1 MSSINN
7 YKKLKHIGSGS
18 FGEVFKVEDI
28 RNGDIFAMKIIN
40 LLNMSRHTARCTITE
55 LKILLYN
62 DCPFLLKA
70 RDIFR
75 NENSIVIITDY
86 AKYGDL
92 SSYLKRLNLKRLKMR
107 EEKIWYILS
116 QLCSAIRY
124 LHSYNIIHRDIKS
137 ANILLTSNGK
147 IYLADFGISKILHP
161 SSIGTTTQIGTPY
174 YTSPEMMSN
183 KIYDNKIDIWALG
196 CVLWEMMTNRQAFEC
211 NNMYALRE
219 KVMNCRLS
227 DPNPNYNEKLVNLA
241 KGLINT
247 NKYMRP
253 NADKISIMDGV
264 CEYIDT
270 PIPKSLTIEKSFQ
283 KIIAAPIIISDWDR
297 VIDKLLIEV
306 NVIYSNK
313 NLCRP
318 VSVMSFDRI
327 KKENSKNNLMIENPN
342 NKNLEIN
349 QYNNIRRPVSQLSPK
364 KYINNEFFYN
374 KNSEVNKN
382 EKIDFKPIIKENS
395 INSEKD
401 KIMEQYKSYYR
412 NNRLYRIRKYKS
424 RLPPINIK

>member
-1 MSSINN
+1 MSSMNN
-7 YKKLKHIGSGS
+7 YRKLKHIGSGS

-28 RNGDIFAMKIIN
+28 RNGDIFAMKIIS

-70 RDIFR
+70 KDIFR
-75 NENSIVIITDY
+75 DRKNIVIITDY

-92 SSYLKRLNLKRLKMR
+92 SSYLKKLNIKRMKMR
-107 EEKIWYILS
+107 EEKVWSILS

-124 LHSYNIIHRDIKS
+124 LHSYDIIHRDIKS

-161 SSIGTTTQIGTPY
+161 TAIGTTTQIGTPY

-211 NNMYALRE
+211 NNLYALRD

-227 DPNPNYNEKLVNLA
+227 DPNPNYNKKLVNLA

-253 NADKISIMDGV
+253 NADKISIMEGV
-264 CEYIDT
+264 CDYIDT
-270 PIPKSLTIEKSFQ
+270 PIPKSFHIEKSFQ
-283 KIIAAPIIISDWDR
+283 KVIISPIIVSDWDR
-297 VIDKLLIEV
+297 VIDKLSIEL
-306 NVIYSNK
+306 NTINNNK
-313 NLCRP
+313 QIPRP

-327 KKENSKNNLMIENPN
+327 KNENKLNNDKFKNYNKKETNLDSITDD
-342 NKNLEIN
+342 NKKDMFK
-349 QYNNIRRPVSQLSPK
+349 YNVKRPTSQLSPK
-364 KYINNEFFYN
+364 KYINNDNY
-374 KNSEVNKN
+374 
-382 EKIDFKPIIKENS
+382 FKPAIKENVL
-395 INSEKD
+395 NSEKD
-401 KIMEQYKSYYR
+401 KIMEEYKSYYR
-412 NNRLYRIRKYKS
+412 HDRIRRLQRYRS
-424 RLPPINIK
+424 NLPPINIR